1 MNEKEIEEII
11 RNLGDI
17 SKRIEGTNVLV
28 TGGAGFLGSWI
39 CEVLVEQGAKVICLD
54 NLASGLASNIRD
66 LNLNVM
72 HEDNFK
78 FVNHDISQPIFFDE
92 EEIDVVMHLASR
104 ASPFEFEK
112 YPIQIL
118 KANTLGIWV
127 ALGIAKKHNARFLYT
142 STSEIYGDA
151 KEIPTTEEYRGNV
164 NPIGPRSCYDEAKRC
179 GESYVIAYK
188 MQHGLDTR
196 IARIFNT
203 YGPRMRA
210 EGVYGR
216 VIPRFIEQ
224 ALSNKPITIFGDGSQ
239 TRSFCY
245 VTDQVEGLLKH
256 TFSFHKTLSFY
267 EKEPVLRKSDNSFGK
282 AFLSKKRFVLKEK
295 FKNEGGEVG
304 EEVVNIGSDK
314 EMTILELA
322 RLVKELTKSDSKI
335 VFDELP
341 KDDPLRRKPDIS
353 KAKMILD
360 WEPKVELEEG
370 LRRMIG
376 WFEEKES

>member
-1 MNEKEIEEII
+1 MKTNKEEIKGII

-17 SKRIEGTNVLV
+17 SFEDKNILV

-39 CEVLVEQGAKVICLD
+39 CEVLVTQGAEVICLD
-54 NLASGLASNIRD
+54 NLASGLKSNIDSIMER
-66 LNLNVM
+66 
-72 HEDNFK
+72 DNFK
-78 FVNHDISQPIFFDE
+78 FIQHDITLPIFFDE
-92 EEIDVVMHLASR
+92 PIDVLMHLASR

-127 ALGIAKKHNARFLYT
+127 ALGIAKKHNATFLYT

-179 GESYVIAYK
+179 GESYVIAYN
-188 MQHGLDTR
+188 MQHRMNTR

-216 VIPRFIEQ
+216 VVPRFIEQ
-224 ALSNKPITIFGDGSQ
+224 ALNSEPLTVFGDGTQ

-245 VTDQVEGLLKH
+245 VIDQIEGLLKLA
-256 TFSFHKTLSFY
+256 LS
-267 EKEPVLRKSDNSFGK
+267 
-282 AFLSKKRFVLKEK
+282 
-295 FKNEGGEVG
+295 EGAKG
-304 EEVVNIGSDK
+304 EVVNIGGNK
-314 EMTILELA
+314 EITILELA
-322 RLVKELTKSDSKI
+322 KLIKGTTNSSSEI
-335 VFDELP
+335 EFHPLP
-341 KDDPLRRKPDIS
+341 KDDPQRRKPDIS
-353 KAKMILD
+353 KAKKLLD
-360 WEPKVELEEG
+360 WEPKVRLKEG
-370 LRRMIG
+370 LERTIRY
-376 WFEEKES
+376 FRDDK

>member
-1 MNEKEIEEII
+1 MERKEIEEII

-17 SKRIEGTNVLV
+17 SKSFEDKNVLV

-39 CEVLVEQGAKVICLD
+39 CEVLVEVGAKVICLD
-54 NLASGLASNIRD
+54 NLVSGLKSNISSLID
-66 LNLNVM
+66 K
-72 HEDNFK
+72 DNFK
-78 FVNHDISQPIFFDE
+78 FIQHDVTQPIFFND
-92 EEIDVVMHLASR
+92 EIDVVIHLASR

-127 ALGIAKKHNARFLYT
+127 ALGIAKKHEARFLYT
-142 STSEIYGDA
+142 STSEVYGCA
-151 KEIPTTEEYRGNV
+151 EEIPTTEEYRGNV

-216 VIPRFIEQ
+216 VIPRFVEQ
-224 ALSNKPITIFGDGSQ
+224 ALSNNSITIFGDGTQ

-245 VTDQVEGLLKH
+245 VTDQIGGLLK
-256 TFSFHKTLSFY
+256 LSFS
-267 EKEPVLRKSDNSFGK
+267 EDAKG
-282 AFLSKKRFVLKEK
+282 
-295 FKNEGGEVG
+295 
-304 EEVVNIGSDK
+304 EVVNIGSNE
-314 EMTILELA
+314 EMKIMEVA
-322 RLVKELTKSDSKI
+322 KKIKKLTNSNSEI
-335 VFDELP
+335 VFKELP
-341 KDDPLRRKPDIS
+341 KDDPPRRKPDIS
-353 KAKMILD
+353 KAKKLLG
-360 WEPKVELEEG
+360 WKPKVSLEEG
-370 LRRMIG
+370 LRRMIE
-376 WFEEKES
+376 WFEVSE

>member
-39 CEVLVEQGAKVICLD
+39 CDVLIEQQAKVICLD
-54 NLASGLASNIRD
+54 NLVSGLKSNISHLMD
-66 LNLNVM
+66 K
-72 HEDNFK
+72 DNFK
-78 FVNHDISQPIFFDE
+78 FIQHDITEPIFFDE
-92 EEIDVVMHLASR
+92 PIDVVMHLASR

-151 KEIPTTEEYRGNV
+151 KEIPTTEEYKGNV
-164 NPIGPRSCYDEAKRC
+164 NPTGPRSCYDEAKRC

-216 VIPRFIEQ
+216 VIPRFVEQ
-224 ALSNKPITIFGDGSQ
+224 ALSNKPITIFGDGLQ
-239 TRSFCY
+239 TRCFCY
-245 VTDQVEGLLKH
+245 VTDQVEGLLKLA
-256 TFSFHKTLSFY
+256 FS
-267 EKEPVLRKSDNSFGK
+267 ERAEGK
-282 AFLSKKRFVLKEK
+282 MI
-295 FKNEGGEVG
+295 
-304 EEVVNIGSDK
+304 NIGSDK
-314 EMTILELA
+314 ELTIIELA
-322 RLVKELTKSDSKI
+322 KLVNVLTNSSSEME
-335 VFDELP
+335 FHPLP
-341 KDDPLRRKPDIS
+341 KDDPPRRKPEIS
-353 KAKMILD
+353 KAKEILG
-360 WEPKVELEEG
+360 WVPKVGLEEG
-370 LRRMIG
+370 LKRTIEWFREIG
-376 WFEEKES
+376 

>member
-1 MNEKEIEEII
+1 MKTNKEEIKGII

-17 SKRIEGTNVLV
+17 SFEDKNILV

-39 CEVLVEQGAKVICLD
+39 CEVLVTQGAEVICLD
-54 NLASGLASNIRD
+54 NLASGLKSNIDSIMER
-66 LNLNVM
+66 
-72 HEDNFK
+72 DNFK
-78 FVNHDISQPIFFDE
+78 FIQHDITQSIFFDDQ
-92 EEIDVVMHLASR
+92 IDVVMHLASR

-127 ALGIAKKHNARFLYT
+127 ALGIAKKHNATFLYT

-179 GESYVIAYK
+179 GESYVIAYN
-188 MQHGLDTR
+188 MQHRMNTR

-216 VIPRFIEQ
+216 VVPRFIEQ
-224 ALSNKPITIFGDGSQ
+224 ALNSEPLTVFGDGTQ

-245 VTDQVEGLLKH
+245 VIDQIEGLLKLA
-256 TFSFHKTLSFY
+256 LS
-267 EKEPVLRKSDNSFGK
+267 
-282 AFLSKKRFVLKEK
+282 
-295 FKNEGGEVG
+295 EGAKG
-304 EEVVNIGSDK
+304 EVVNIGGNK
-314 EMTILELA
+314 EITILELA
-322 RLVKELTKSDSKI
+322 KLIKGTTNSSSEI
-335 VFDELP
+335 EFHPLP
-341 KDDPLRRKPDIS
+341 KDDPQRRKPDIS
-353 KAKMILD
+353 KAKKLLD
-360 WEPKVELEEG
+360 WEPKVRLKEG
-370 LRRMIG
+370 LERTIRY
-376 WFEEKES
+376 FRDDK

>member
-1 MNEKEIEEII
+1 MNVNRREIEEII

-17 SKRIEGTNVLV
+17 SKSIEGTNVLV

-54 NLASGLASNIRD
+54 NLASGLKSN
-66 LNLNVM
+66 LSSMMNK
-72 HEDNFK
+72 DNFK
-78 FVNHDISQPIFFDE
+78 FIQHDITQPFFFDE
-92 EEIDVVMHLASR
+92 PIDIVMHLASR

-112 YPIQIL
+112 FPIQIL

-127 ALGIAKKHNARFLYT
+127 ALGMAKKHNARFLYT

-151 KEIPTTEEYRGNV
+151 KEIPTNEEYRGNV
-164 NPIGPRSCYDEAKRC
+164 NPVGPRSCYDEAKRC
-179 GESYVIAYK
+179 GESYVMAYK
-188 MQHGLDTR
+188 MQHDLDIR

-224 ALSNKPITIFGDGSQ
+224 ALANKPITIFGDGSQ
-239 TRSFCY
+239 TRSFCF
-245 VTDQVEGLLKH
+245 VTDQVEGLLK
-256 TFSFHKTLSFY
+256 L
-267 EKEPVLRKSDNSFGK
+267 
-282 AFLSKKRFVLKEK
+282 AFLEK
-295 FKNEGGEVG
+295 AKGSVI
-304 EEVVNIGSDK
+304 NIGNEK

-322 RLVKELTKSDSKI
+322 NLIKELTNSSSKI
-335 VFDELP
+335 EFYPLP
-341 KDDPLRRKPDIS
+341 KDDPVRRKPDIT
-353 KAKMILD
+353 KARRLLQ

-370 LRRMIG
+370 LRRMIE
-376 WFEEKES
+376 WFGARK

>member
-1 MNEKEIEEII
+1 MNKEIEEII
-11 RNLGDI
+11 NNLGEL
-17 SKRIEGTNVLV
+17 SKSVEDKNILV

-39 CEVLVEQGAKVICLD
+39 CEALIEQQAKVICVD
-54 NLASGLASNIRD
+54 NLVSGLQSNISH
-66 LNLNVM
+66 LM
-72 HEDNFK
+72 AKDNFK
-78 FVNHDISQPIFFDE
+78 FIQHDITQPIFFDE
-92 EEIDVVMHLASR
+92 PIDIVMHLASR

-142 STSEIYGDA
+142 STSEIYGCAD
-151 KEIPTTEEYRGNV
+151 EIPTSEEYRGNV

-179 GESYVIAYK
+179 GESYVIAYQ
-188 MQHGLDTR
+188 MQHDLDTR

-245 VTDQVEGLLKH
+245 VTDQVEGLLK
-256 TFSFHKTLSFY
+256 L
-267 EKEPVLRKSDNSFGK
+267 
-282 AFLSKKRFVLKEK
+282 AFLEEAK
-295 FKNEGGEVG
+295 GEVI
-304 EEVVNIGSDK
+304 NIGSDK
-314 EMTILELA
+314 EITILELA
-322 RLVKELTKSDSKI
+322 ELIKEMTNSKSEI
-335 VFDELP
+335 VFEALP
-341 KDDPLRRKPDIS
+341 KDDPPRRKPDIT
-353 KAKMILD
+353 KAKKILD
-360 WEPKVELEEG
+360 WEPKVELKEG
-370 LRRMIG
+370 LSKMIE
-376 WFEEKES
+376 WFEERHIYKPEEE